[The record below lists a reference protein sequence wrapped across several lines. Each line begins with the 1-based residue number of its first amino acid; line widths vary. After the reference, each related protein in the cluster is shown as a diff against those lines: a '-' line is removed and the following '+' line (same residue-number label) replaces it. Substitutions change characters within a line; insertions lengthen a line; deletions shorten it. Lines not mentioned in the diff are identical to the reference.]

1 MVFASNCTPLVRR
14 EETPDSCPYICTRHL
29 RFMTDDFVIP
39 AVYIIHIY
47 IIYSSIQL
55 LAASL
60 FSKISVQCSNID
72 RF

>member
-1 MVFASNCTPLVRR
+1 
-14 EETPDSCPYICTRHL
+14 
-29 RFMTDDFVIP
+29 MTDDFVIP